1 MLNVVDFRERAPRS
15 RRSEYQRPPATV
27 EADTSELACRLT
39 RLQSKAKGKIQDSV
53 FMLDLAAQHARQ
65 IAKRISDPAVKRG
78 FDEHVSIIEQLL
90 QIARDMALKL

>member
-15 RRSEYQRPPATV
+15 RRSEHERPPATV
-27 EADTSELACRLT
+27 DAATSELASRLT
-39 RLQSKAKGKIQDSV
+39 RLQSRAKGKIQHSV